1 MLSYLLK
8 RVATIVPTLLG
19 VTIVV
24 FVLIHLAPG
33 GPASL
38 LLGSQASPEEIARV
52 ERSLGLDR
60 PLVEQYFM
68 YLGRLLQGDFGTS
81 IHTGRSVLQSFMQR
95 LPYTLQFIVLSLIIS
110 AAIAFVVGLVSAIKA
125 RSLFD
130 SATMIGVLLAVSIP
144 NFWLALILIMIFA
157 VWWPILP
164 LYGMPLITED
174 FGAGLAATLL
184 PAIALG
190 ANYTAMLARTLRSEM
205 IEVLSQGYIRFAKG
219 FGLSSSKIYMKYA
232 LKNALIPVI
241 TTLGLQV
248 RYAFGAAAIIEIVFA
263 IPGIG
268 QYLVNGIMMRDYPVI
283 QGTMLLLA
291 LIFALINLVVD
302 MAYTYL
308 DPRIKW

>member
-8 RVATIVPTLLG
+8 RLATIVPTLLG

-24 FVLIHLAPG
+24 FILIHLAPG
-33 GPASL
+33 GPAGL

-52 ERSLGLDR
+52 EISLGLDR
-60 PLVEQYFM
+60 PLAEQYLR
-68 YLGRLLQGDFGTS
+68 YLGGLLQGDFGKS
-81 IHTGRSVLQSFMQR
+81 IHTGRPVLQSFMQR
-95 LPYTLQFIVLSLIIS
+95 LPYTLQFIVLSLILS
-110 AAIAFVVGLVSAIKA
+110 AAVAFFVGLLSAIKN

-130 SATMIGVLLAVSIP
+130 NATMIGLLLAVSIP

-164 LYGMPLITED
+164 LYGMPLITD
-174 FGAGLAATLL
+174 NFGAAIAGTLL

-219 FGLSSSKIYMKYA
+219 FGLPPARIYMKYA

-263 IPGIG
+263 IPGVG
-268 QYLVNGIMMRDYPVI
+268 QYLVNGILMRDYPVI
-283 QGTMLLLA
+283 QGTMLLMA
-291 LIFALINLVVD
+291 LIFALVNLIVD
-302 MAYTYL
+302 MAYTYF